1 MNVTIG
7 RCFTRKSTAYLSALR
22 APLVLCYLEG
32 LTYEAAAHQLG
43 LSDGMLRGRLS
54 RARDR
59 LRARLLRRGVTVPA
73 GLLVAGAASHA
84 QAAVPVT
91 LIHSTIRI
99 ALGFMA
105 GNTAAVLARGVLN
118 SMLMNQ
124 LKVVAVLL
132 LLGIGSS
139 YWAWHAIGAASDDK
153 GQSRSRQAATATY
166 RLTGSV
172 RVEGTNEPVAMAKLQ
187 IHLGDFFGD
196 AAPKPK
202 LVETGPDGLFAVDV
216 PAGPVQI
223 WSMVPPVGYYWV
235 SSNPGRVESLLL
247 GSR

>member
-1 MNVTIG
+1 MLHEEID
-7 RCFTRKSTAYLSALR
+7 RLPERLR

-54 RARDR
+54 RARER

-73 GLLVAGAASHA
+73 GLLAAGAASQA
-84 QAAVPVT
+84 QAAIPLN
-91 LIHSTIRI
+91 LIQCTIRI

-139 YWAWHAIGAASDDK
+139 YWAWRAFWCGKRRHGAIPFKTSGFGHLSADRFGA
-153 GQSRSRQAATATY
+153 G
-166 RLTGSV
+166 
-172 RVEGTNEPVAMAKLQ
+172 
-187 IHLGDFFGD
+187 
-196 AAPKPK
+196 
-202 LVETGPDGLFAVDV
+202 
-216 PAGPVQI
+216 
-223 WSMVPPVGYYWV
+223 
-235 SSNPGRVESLLL
+235 
-247 GSR
+247 